1 MRHFVYFVS
10 DVADDGWRHICIR
23 PLIVPALTSRSSF
36 QIYRKDCARK
46 T

>member
-1 MRHFVYFVS
+1 MCHFFHFVS

-23 PLIVPALTSRSSF
+23 SLIVPTLTGRISF

-46 T
+46 I